1 MAHKVQVAIIGAGSA
16 GLSALRRVK
25 ERTDDYVMVDP
36 GPLGTKCARVGCM
49 PSKALICVANDFHR
63 RHVFERQ
70 GIRGGDRLRADISAV
85 MRHVRVLRD
94 RFAGAMAETTRRLA
108 GDRLVMAHA
117 TLLGPNRIRAG
128 QQEIEAD
135 RIIIATGSR
144 PRVPENWRSLGDCIL
159 TSDTIFEQPDLPRR
173 IAVIGLGPVGLELGQ
188 ALSRLGLEIV
198 AFSVR
203 PNIAAIADE
212 QVNESALQ
220 AFSEEFPVHTGFA
233 VDLQQDSG
241 GLLVRHP
248 AMSTPVDAALV
259 AVGAAPNLDGLG
271 IENLGVP
278 LDERGLPPYDPRTA
292 QIADLPVYIAG
303 DATGCRPIL
312 HEALD
317 EGFIAGYNG
326 STQET
331 HCFGRRTR
339 LPLVFSDPQ
348 IAKAGCRPILH
359 EALDEGFIAGYNGS
373 TQETHCFGR
382 RTRLPLVFSDP
393 QIAKVGMDR
402 RQMVQRQV
410 EFVTGGADFAD
421 QSRAE
426 LELHNRGLL
435 HIYADRESARLL
447 GAEMVCPDAEHLGHL
462 LALAMQ
468 NHMTVFDLLQMPFY
482 HPTAEEAL
490 RTALRDAAQQ
500 LSPEIVPELSL
511 CGSAPEPPLC

>member
-70 GIRGGDRLRADISAV
+70 GIRGGDRLRADIPAV

-312 HEALD
+312 H
-317 EGFIAGYNG
+317 
-326 STQET
+326 
-331 HCFGRRTR
+331 
-339 LPLVFSDPQ
+339 
-348 IAKAGCRPILH
+348 K
-359 EALDEGFIAGYNGS
+359 ALDEGFIAGYNGS

>member
-348 IAKAGCRPILH
+348 IAK
-359 EALDEGFIAGYNGS
+359 
-373 TQETHCFGR
+373 
-382 RTRLPLVFSDP
+382 
-393 QIAKVGMDR
+393 VGMDR

>member
-339 LPLVFSDPQ
+339 LS
-348 IAKAGCRPILH
+348 
-359 EALDEGFIAGYNGS
+359 
-373 TQETHCFGR
+373 
-382 RTRLPLVFSDP
+382 LVFSDP